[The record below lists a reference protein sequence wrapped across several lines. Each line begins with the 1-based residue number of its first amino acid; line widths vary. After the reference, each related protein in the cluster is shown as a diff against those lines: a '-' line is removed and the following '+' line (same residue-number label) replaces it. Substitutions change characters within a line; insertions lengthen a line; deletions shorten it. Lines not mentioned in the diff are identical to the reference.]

1 MEERIMSCANREYKD
16 SVFTLLF
23 KDKKN
28 LISLYN
34 ALENKNYPLD
44 TEIKINTLD
53 EVFFKNQR
61 NDLSFL
67 IDNKFIVLNRTSV
80 NDKRQHAIEA
90 FIVCCQTL

>member
-1 MEERIMSCANREYKD
+1 MGANREYKD

-34 ALENKNYPLD
+34 ALEDKNYPLD

-61 NDLSFL
+61 NDLYFL
-67 IDNKFIVLNRTSV
+67 VDNKFIVLIEHQSTI
-80 NDKRQHAIEA
+80 NDKM
-90 FIVCCQTL
+90 TLGLLR